1 MDDDLI
7 DFNVIEGHKENI
19 QALPSGRSAKALA
32 QLYSPPLLAANPSPN
47 DQHAEKRAEFE
58 REVANLDEA
67 DDPLDVYDRYVKWT
81 LDTYPSA
88 QATPQSRLL
97 PLLERATKTF
107 QSSKDYKNDPR
118 YLKIWLHYI
127 RLFHDAP
134 REVFVF
140 LARQGIGENLALYY
154 EEFAAWLENGGRW
167 NQAEEIYK
175 LGIEKEARPT
185 ERLMRKFAEFERR
198 KDARPQDADEPSS
211 PALPVARPA
220 LAAKLDPFS
229 ESSSP
234 LQQAQ
239 PRGTKKAKSSK
250 MAVFTDD
257 GDESR
262 PASENSSKGWDSI
275 GTLADRKKENTR
287 EAKPWAGETLMTG
300 KTNGG
305 MQKMMIFKDSSNG
318 RMPRYLSQSSNSD
331 HDQQCVFNDITGRME
346 CVFVNLEAVYPVP
359 GDLSVE
365 YCFEELRARNR
376 GWLNK
381 GVEKAA
387 NEKKE
392 ILTTN
397 DSFSIH
403 LDTPKQPDAPE
414 SREELPPNRSPQA
427 AKPKDRG
434 FKIFEDVDSVP
445 ESQPRKAREE
455 KISIETS
462 VKTLSLN
469 DENDENTPPSKQEL
483 DLAKKL
489 RREERQNRTRK
500 IKVIKEKHVKNETQT
515 IKLNMDS
522 PQSKPKRRKS
532 VAPEPTMT
540 IATKE
545 AMEEIYGIFNQPLQA
560 QQTQDEHSSDESS
573 EDEDD
578 YTTDGESTATGK
590 LSAAASEY
598 GDETRAELLH
608 AEQSEGEAD
617 RTDAS
622 AWSDF
627 TSSKHVPKDDTEI
640 GTASAQTTT
649 REGFSD
655 QPGDENED
663 VSTPVDE
670 NPRTEYV
677 PLQPEDYEPPVVQM
691 RDMHMIPNHRLPFMT
706 PIAEQTES
714 SLGGATQRSEKDFF
728 GAKTPSRKNGVPEDY
743 DEDDDTP
750 SSPFDDITSDLPPIR
765 TKSTK
770 GMLKL
775 GQGTAKSQTDAKVD
789 VPLATE
795 TVQTGPIVKDAQCNP
810 MDPNVRQTILSKMKP
825 PLSSFEGYYEDLD
838 ISFAKT
844 AEIKK
849 YIKSQAKL
857 KNSQSQ
863 SQEKLVFIPPIIEL
877 PHAQGTYTVKRELGA
892 GTFAPVY
899 LIENSS
905 ATVSNEEDLL
915 LDENAASRL
924 GKATHRKPLEAIKME
939 DPPSTWEFYILRAT
953 HRRLGVSRAAESIVR
968 AHEMHLFRDECFLV
982 EEFRDQGTL
991 LDLVNI
997 ARIDSGNGGGM
1008 DEMLAMWFAV
1018 ELLRVTEAMHSK
1030 QLIHGDLKGD
1040 NVLVRFDEPDIETDW
1055 NATYFPSGAHGW
1067 SSKGICLIDFGRG
1080 IDMKHFIPNV
1090 AFIADWKTSEADC
1103 PEMRELRPWTY
1114 QIDYYGLAGIIHSML
1129 FGKYMETLGTT
1140 TTTTKKTYRI
1150 RESLKRYW
1158 QTEIWSDVFHV
1169 LLNPLAQEAG
1179 GVLPICAT
1187 LKRCRE
1193 RMEGWLEEN
1202 CERGNA
1208 GLKGMILRMEAALK
1222 KRRGGKAC

>member
-1 MDDDLI
+1 MADDLI
-7 DFNVIEGHKENI
+7 DFNVIEAQKENI

-32 QLYSPPLLAANPSPN
+32 QLYSPPLLGANPSPN
-47 DQHAEKRAEFE
+47 DQHSERRAEFE
-58 REVANLDEA
+58 RELANIDEA
-67 DDPLDVYDRYVKWT
+67 DDPLDVYGRYVKWT

-107 QSSKDYKNDPR
+107 QSSKEYKNDPR
-118 YLKIWLHYI
+118 YLKLWLHYI

-140 LARQGIGENLALYY
+140 LARHGIGENLALYY
-154 EEFAAWLENGGRW
+154 EEFAAWLENAGRW

-185 ERLMRKFAEFERR
+185 ERLMRKFGEFERR
-198 KDARPQDADEPSS
+198 KDARPQDAAEPSS

-234 LQQAQ
+234 AQQAQ
-239 PRGTKKAKSSK
+239 PTGTKKPKSSK
-250 MAVFTDD
+250 MAIFTDD
-257 GDESR
+257 GEESR
-262 PASENSSKGWDSI
+262 PASGSSSKGWDSI

-287 EAKPWAGETLMTG
+287 EAKPWAGETLKTG

-305 MQKMMIFKDSSNG
+305 MQKMMIFKDQSSSSNHG
-318 RMPRYLSQSSNSD
+318 E
-331 HDQQCVFNDITGRME
+331 QCVFNDKTGIME
-346 CVFVNLEAVYPVP
+346 CVYVNLEALYPVP
-359 GDLSVE
+359 GNLSVE

-381 GVEKAA
+381 GAKEVVE
-387 NEKKE
+387 EKKE
-392 ILTTN
+392 MLTTN

-403 LDTPKQPDAPE
+403 LDTPKQPEVQENPE
-414 SREELPPNRSPQA
+414 DMISNGSPQVT
-427 AKPKDRG
+427 KPKDRG
-434 FKIFEDVDSVP
+434 FKIFEDA
-445 ESQPRKAREE
+445 ESILAPQPRKGREE

-469 DENDENTPPSKQEL
+469 DENDENTPPSKQEI

-500 IKVIKEKHVKNETQT
+500 IKVMKEKHIKNETQT

-560 QQTQDEHSSDESS
+560 QQTQEDQSSDESS
-573 EDEDD
+573 EEEDD

-598 GDETRAELLH
+598 GDETRAELLV
-608 AEQSEGEAD
+608 AEQSEAEAD

-627 TSSKHVPKDDTEI
+627 TSSKHVPKDDTES
-640 GTASAQTTT
+640 GTTSAQTTT

-655 QPGDENED
+655 QPTDENED

-677 PLQPEDYEPPVVQM
+677 PLQPEDYEPPLVHM
-691 RDMHMIPNHRLPFMT
+691 RDMHIIPNHRLPFMT

-728 GAKTPSRKNGVPEDY
+728 GAKTPSRKNGMPEDF
-743 DEDDDTP
+743 DEDDELL

-775 GQGTAKSQTDAKVD
+775 GQG
-789 VPLATE
+789 
-795 TVQTGPIVKDAQCNP
+795 
-810 MDPNVRQTILSKMKP
+810 
-825 PLSSFEGYYEDLD
+825 YYEDLD
-838 ISFAKT
+838 ISLEKT
-844 AEIKK
+844 TEIKK
-849 YIKSQAKL
+849 WIKSQAKL
-857 KNSQSQ
+857 KTSQSQ
-863 SQEKLVFIPPIIEL
+863 SQEKLVSIPPIIEL
-877 PHAQGTYTVKRELGA
+877 PHAQGCYTVKRELGA

-905 ATVSNEEDLL
+905 ATVSHEEELLL
-915 LDENAASRL
+915 LDENAPPASKL

-939 DPPSTWEFYILRAT
+939 DPPSTWEFYMLRAT
-953 HRRLGVSRAAESIVR
+953 HHRLGVSRAAESIVR

-997 ARIDSGNGGGM
+997 ARLDSGNGGGM
-1008 DEMLAMWFAV
+1008 DEMLAMFFTI
-1018 ELLRVTEAMHSK
+1018 ELLRVTEALHSNS
-1030 QLIHGDLKGD
+1030 LIHGDLKAD
-1040 NVLVRFDEPDIETDW
+1040 NILIRFDDPSLETDW

-1067 SSKGICLIDFGRG
+1067 SSKGITLIDFGRG
-1080 IDMKHFIPNV
+1080 IDMKNFVPDV
-1090 AFIADWKTSEADC
+1090 GFIADWKTSEADC

-1114 QIDYYGLAGIIHSML
+1114 QIDYFGLAGIVHSLL
-1129 FGKYMETLGTT
+1129 FGRYMEVLAAEKKDGSSSLGGAR
-1140 TTTTKKTYRI
+1140 KCYRI
-1150 RESLKRYW
+1150 REALKRYW
-1158 QTEIWSDVFHV
+1158 QTEIWAELFSV
-1169 LLNPLAQEAG
+1169 LLNPVAQEE
-1179 GVLPICAT
+1179 GVGTMPICNS
-1187 LKRCRE
+1187 LKSCRE

-1202 CERGNA
+1202 CERGV
-1208 GLKGMILRMEAALK
+1208 GLKGMILRMEGAIRER
-1222 KRRGGKAC
+1222 KRKGGAGGGKA